1 MKIEASALEQGGH
14 LVPGLVHAPAVNAL
28 NGEAFEN
35 DVLGK
40 VERDGFRGESEE
52 RDATAAAD
60 DVEGCPDGVGM
71 AGHFEDHVDAEASG
85 FVGDDSTHV
94 SFGRIERVVGVHLGC
109 ELAPVF
115 VDFDRED
122 GGCAYGSRYCN
133 REQADGAAAGDGYSF
148 RGDFPGQHRVHG
160 VAQRIEDGSVLL
172 RDGRIE
178 FPNIRLGDDDVLGE
192 SSVAV
197 DADDFHVL
205 ANVGFAGAALQ
216 ALAAGHVHFGGYK
229 ITLLDA
235 GDFIAERD
243 HLAAE
248 FVSGDQR
255 RMNASLGPTV
265 PFINVEI
272 GAADGCDFD
281 LDEDFSASVA
291 GNLDFADLRARR
303 AFRLDHCEHGAA
315 HGSPPYEC
323 GIRRANGLF

>member
-1 MKIEASALEQGGH
+1 M
-14 LVPGLVHAPAVNAL
+14 
-28 NGEAFEN
+28 
-35 DVLGK
+35 
-40 VERDGFRGESEE
+40 
-52 RDATAAAD
+52 
-60 DVEGCPDGVGM
+60 
-71 AGHFEDHVDAEASG
+71 
-85 FVGDDSTHV
+85 
-94 SFGRIERVVGVHLGC
+94 
-109 ELAPVF
+109 
-115 VDFDRED
+115 
-122 GGCAYGSRYCN
+122 
-133 REQADGAAAGDGYSF
+133 
-148 RGDFPGQHRVHG
+148 
-160 VAQRIEDGSVLL
+160 EDGSVLL

-255 RMNASLGPTV
+255 RMNAALGPTV

-281 LDEDFSASVA
+281 LDENFGATAFGNFDSPDF
-291 GNLDFADLRARR
+291 RAER
-303 AFRLDHCEHGAA
+303 ALLLDHYEHGAR
-315 HGSPPYEC
+315 HQNPP
-323 GIRRANGLF
+323 